1 MLAIVNGRVYP
12 VTSPPI
18 ENGVVLVDRGKIVAV
33 GRDVSI
39 PAGAQ
44 VIDAAGKYVLPGFV
58 DAHTHLGVHEEGV
71 GWEGSDGNEATD
83 PVTPH
88 LRAIDGFNPA
98 DQGLRDAVAGG
109 ITTVWVTPGS
119 ANVIGGL
126 GFTVKTSGSTADA
139 MVVKNPSGLKAA
151 FGENPKRVYTERK
164 TVPTTRMGVAGVL
177 REALLKAQTYMAK
190 QARYKDDPDKAPD
203 RDLKL
208 EAIAMVLRGE
218 LPLRTHAHRA
228 DDILTA
234 LRIAKEFGI
243 KITIEHGT
251 EGHLIAGILAAEHV
265 PVNVGPSFSTRRK
278 VELRERSF
286 KTPAVLARAGVK
298 VSLITDHPVMPIQL
312 LPLAAGVAVREG
324 LSEDEALRAIT
335 INPAE
340 VCGVEDRVGSL
351 APGKDADVVIWDGH
365 PFDTRARVLYTII
378 NGEIV
383 YQA

>member
-1 MLAIVNGRVYP
+1 MLAIVNGRVFP
-12 VTSPPI
+12 VTSAPI
-18 ENGVVLVDRGKIVAV
+18 EDGVVLVDRGKILAV

-126 GFTVKTSGSTADA
+126 GFTVKTAGTTADA

-203 RDLKL
+203 RDLKM
-208 EAIAMVLRGE
+208 EAIALVLRGE

-286 KTPAVLARAGVK
+286 KTPAVLAKAGVK

-324 LSEDEALRAIT
+324 LSEEEALRAIT
-335 INPAE
+335 INPAA

-351 APGKDADVVIWDGH
+351 EPGKDADVVIWDGH
-365 PFDTRARVLYTII
+365 PFDTRSRVLYTII
-378 NGEIV
+378 NGEIA